1 MTRPIKSA
9 PTALNTERR
18 SRSAGNRAS
27 DRLARLYFDYA
38 LSGIFQTQ
46 RDGTILEANPAAA
59 SITGRDRRQLEG
71 LNLQHLFT
79 AASPE
84 RLQRHWALLQE
95 QGISQVELLLRLK
108 DGRELIIE
116 MASIQADDEAFLHI
130 FDDVTVQRAATTE
143 IENAR
148 KAAEAANRMKSDF
161 LANVS
166 HEIRT
171 PLNGILGLSQLAL
184 QGTLPTETREYLDAI
199 LRSGRNLLALVN
211 DLLDSAK
218 IEAGKFALDTHPF
231 LLADLITDLKDMR
244 SAVPLEKP
252 ISVQFSVASDLP
264 ICLLG
269 DRLRIGQCLRNVLG
283 NAIKFTASGQVTL
296 NVDKVDEGGTE
307 WLCYCVTD
315 TGIGIAPEV
324 LLRLF
329 SPFSQA
335 DASTSR
341 RFGGSGLGLYLARE
355 LARSMGG
362 ELLAESRLGTGSR
375 FTLRLPL
382 VSASLDAG
390 DTQPEVYDVPQEFR
404 GQLVLLVE
412 DDPTNRLVATH
423 WLAKA
428 GIESRVAHDGHEAI
442 TQAQAQ
448 PLPALILMDVQMP
461 GLDGLATTRKLR
473 ELGYVLPIIGL
484 SAGAGQIEQDAC
496 LAAGMSDF
504 LPKPIDLD
512 ELWGCLTRWL
522 PPSTATTAFLKPEEA
537 AIDRFLGDQ
546 DVLDK
551 AKKLF
556 ALTHGCDG
564 ETLLSALAAGDFP
577 AIKRI
582 AHGLK
587 GAAATLGYRELVDQC
602 SAIEHALVDSS
613 SNDTVAAHVDAI
625 NRLLTILTR

>member
-1 MTRPIKSA
+1 MTRPEMSSA
-9 PTALNTERR
+9 AVNSERR
-18 SRSAGNRAS
+18 SRSPGNRAS

-38 LSGIFQTQ
+38 LSGIFQTS
-46 RDGTILEANPAAA
+46 RDGTILDANPAAA

-71 LNLQHLFT
+71 LNLQLLFS

-95 QGISQVELLLRLK
+95 QGISQAELLLRLQ
-108 DGRELIIE
+108 DGRELVIE
-116 MASIQADDEAFLHI
+116 MASIQADDEAFMHI

-148 KAAEAANRMKSDF
+148 KAAEAANRAKSDF

-184 QGTLPTETREYLDAI
+184 QGVIQDDTREYLDAI
-199 LRSGRNLLALVN
+199 LRSGRSLLALVN

-218 IEAGKFALDTHPF
+218 IEAGKFALETEPYLF
-231 LLADLITDLKDMR
+231 ADLMADLEDMR
-244 SAVPLEKP
+244 SA
-252 ISVQFSVASDLP
+252 ISPDNPVSVRFSVASGLP
-264 ICLLG
+264 ACLLG
-269 DRLRIGQCLRNVLG
+269 DRLRIGQCLRNLLG
-283 NAIKFTASGQVTL
+283 NALKFTGTGQVTL
-296 NVDKVDEGGTE
+296 DVDRLKEERNE
-307 WLCYCVTD
+307 WLRFCVTD
-315 TGIGIAPEV
+315 TGIGIAPDVME
-324 LLRLF
+324 RLF
-329 SPFSQA
+329 APFSQA

-355 LARSMGG
+355 LAHSMGG

-382 VSASLDAG
+382 VPATADAVL
-390 DTQPEVYDVPQEFR
+390 PRSEAIDVPQEFR

-442 TQAQAQ
+442 AQAQ
-448 PLPALILMDVQMP
+448 REPFPALILMDVQMP
-461 GLDGLATTRKLR
+461 GLDGLAATRKLR
-473 ELGYVLPIIGL
+473 EMGCTTPIIGL
-484 SAGAGQIEQDAC
+484 SAGAGQLEQDAC
-496 LAAGMSDF
+496 LTAGMSDF

-522 PPSTATTAFLKPEEA
+522 LPSIARGALLEPEEA

-546 DVLDK
+546 EVLAK
-551 AKKLF
+551 AQKLF
-556 ALTHGCDG
+556 VASHGHDG
-564 ETLLSALAAGDFP
+564 ETLKVALATGDMA
-577 AIKRI
+577 AIRRI

-602 SAIEHALVDSS
+602 DALEHALKDF
-613 SNDTVAAHVDAI
+613 SNPDTVAADLETIDA
-625 NRLLTILTR
+625 LLSALIR